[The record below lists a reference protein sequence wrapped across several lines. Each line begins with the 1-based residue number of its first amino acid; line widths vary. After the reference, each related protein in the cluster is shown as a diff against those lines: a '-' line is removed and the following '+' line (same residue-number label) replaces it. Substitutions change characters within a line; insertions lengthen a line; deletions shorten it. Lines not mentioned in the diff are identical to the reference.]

1 MTPQTTI
8 TSGFWHDRLEMNA
21 RQAIFYQWEQLE
33 ASGCLDNFRIACGQK
48 EGFREGYFFADSDAY
63 KWLDAASR
71 ILAFSPNP
79 KLKSLVDDLITLLE
93 AVQQPDGYL
102 YTYNQI
108 HFPGQRWVVLQIEH
122 EFYCL
127 GHLIEAG
134 IAHHLAT
141 GETRLLA
148 LVRRAADLL
157 VRDFMIA
164 TAAQTDGHE
173 EIELALIRLYRH
185 TGEKSYLELARR
197 FLERRGRIPFFPL
210 HILKVNRLYEKRR
223 QQVREMRAAYIEK
236 HPEHAAFQ
244 LPGDNLSKKP
254 PFADQR
260 RKLDQ
265 LSGKYFQQH
274 APIRQMTVPVGH
286 SVRWG
291 YLETAVAMLMRETG
305 DAELQKTLET
315 AWEHMVTRRMYV
327 TGGLG
332 ALPFTEGFGRDYEL
346 DPEYAYAETCAA
358 LASLFWNREMALH
371 TGNPRYDDLFEWQI
385 YNAASVG
392 IGLDGRSYFYN
403 NPLTCRGGIRRQGW
417 FLVPCCPSNLSR
429 TWAWLGEDIFDR
441 DAGNLWVRQYISSRL
456 KVENGEIQLTS
467 GLPWDGSVTLR
478 FEISAP
484 LHTTLHLRIPSW
496 ADSFTLTLN
505 GAPLEPV
512 AVQPAGFASQRFSAA
527 QHVTACGYNPA
538 AARAAAFT
546 RNWQPGDRLELTF
559 QMPIRLLR
567 QDKRLPRCGGQV
579 AVSRG
584 PLVYC
589 LESLDNP
596 SLDIFNVDLD
606 PASLKPT
613 HDETLPGGVTKLTG
627 QTKTGQPLVFIPYL
641 AWGNRG
647 ESQMTVF
654 VRA

>member
-1 MTPQTTI
+1 MTPQTII

-33 ASGCLDNFRIACGQK
+33 ASGCIDNFRIACGQK

-71 ILAFSPNP
+71 ILAFYPTP
-79 KLKSLVDDLITLLE
+79 QLKNLVDDLISLLE

-134 IAHHLAT
+134 IAHHIAT
-141 GETRLLA
+141 GETRLLT

-210 HILKVNRLYEKRR
+210 HILKVNQLYEKRR
-223 QQVREMRAAYIEK
+223 QRVREMRAAYIEK

-244 LPGDNLSKKP
+244 LPGDNPSKKP
-254 PFADQR
+254 PFADSR

-371 TGNPRYDDLFEWQI
+371 TGNPRYDDLFEWQL

-392 IGLDGRSYFYN
+392 IGLDGCSYFYN
-403 NPLTCRGGIRRQGW
+403 NPLTCRGGIHRQGW

-441 DAGNLWVRQYISSRL
+441 EAGSLWVRQYISSRL
-456 KVENGEIQLTS
+456 KVKNGEIQLTS
-467 GLPWDGSVTLR
+467 GLPWDGNVTLR

-496 ADSFTLTLN
+496 ADSFTLALN
-505 GAPLEPV
+505 GTPLEPGTV
-512 AVQPAGFASQRFSAA
+512 KPAGSPSQ
-527 QHVTACGYNPA
+527 TACGYNPA
-538 AARAAAFT
+538 AARTTALT
-546 RNWQPGDRLELTF
+546 RDWNPGDRLDVAF

-606 PASLKPT
+606 PASLQPI
-613 HDETLPGGVTKLTG
+613 HDATLPGGLTKLTG

-641 AWGNRG
+641 AWGNRR

>member
-1 MTPQTTI
+1 MTPKTII
-8 TSGFWHDRLEMNA
+8 TSGFWRARLEMNA
-21 RQAIFYQWEQLE
+21 RDAIFYQWEQLE
-33 ASGCLDNFRIACGQK
+33 VSGCLDNFRIACGQK

-71 ILAFSPNP
+71 ILAIDPDP
-79 KLKSLVDDLITLLE
+79 KLKAQVDDLITLLE

-134 IAHHLAT
+134 IAHHIAT
-141 GETRLLA
+141 GEPRLLA

-157 VRDFMIA
+157 VRDFMLA

-185 TGEKSYLELARR
+185 TAEKSYLELARR

-210 HILKVNRLYEKRR
+210 HILKVNDLYEKRR
-223 QQVREMRAAYIEK
+223 QQVRERRAAYLEK
-236 HPEHAAFQ
+236 HPEHAAFK
-244 LPGDNLSKKP
+244 LPGENPSIKP
-254 PFADQR
+254 PFAEQR
-260 RKLDQ
+260 RKFDQ

-291 YLETAVAMLMRETG
+291 YLETAVAMLVRETG
-305 DAELQKTLET
+305 DVELQKTLET
-315 AWEHMVTRRMYV
+315 AWEHMVSRRMYV

-358 LASLFWNREMALH
+358 LASLFWNREMALQ
-371 TGNPRYDDLFEWQI
+371 TGNPRYDDLFEWQL

-403 NPLTCRGGIRRQGW
+403 NPLTCRGGITRQGW

-429 TWAWLGEDIFDR
+429 TWAWLGEEVFDF
-441 DAGNLWVRQYISSRL
+441 DASNLWVRHYISSRL
-456 KVENGEIQLTS
+456 KVENGEIQLAS
-467 GLPWDGSVTLR
+467 GFPWDGNVTLS
-478 FEISAP
+478 FDISAP

-496 ADSFTLTLN
+496 ADSFSLALN
-505 GAPLEPV
+505 GTPLEPGTV
-512 AVQPAGFASQRFSAA
+512 KPAARPTQ
-527 QHVTACGYNPA
+527 TACGYNPA
-538 AARAAAFT
+538 AARTTALT
-546 RNWQPGDRLELTF
+546 RDWQPGDRLVITF
-559 QMPIRLLR
+559 QMSIRLLK
-567 QDKRLPRCGGQV
+567 QDQRLPRCGGQV
-579 AVSRG
+579 AVARG

-596 SLDIFNVDLD
+596 SVDIFNLDLD
-606 PASLKPT
+606 PASLAPV
-613 HDETLPGGVTKLTG
+613 HDEALLGGVTKLIG
-627 QTKTGQPLVFIPYL
+627 RTKSGQPLVFIPYM

-654 VRA
+654 VKA